1 MGRFDERV
9 ALVTGTGSRDGIGFA
24 TARLLGSRGARL
36 AVTSTTE
43 RVFDRADRLKDE
55 GAEAAGFV
63 ADLTDEMQARELVD
77 AVHARFGRIDVLVN
91 NAGMAQTGLEHVW
104 TWLVDLAPSAFQ
116 QELALNLWTA
126 FHVSRAV
133 LPSMIERSYGRIVM
147 VSSVTGPIVT
157 NPQGA
162 GYSAGKAA
170 MDGLMRS
177 IAIETARSGVTC
189 NSVQP
194 GWIQTGPQSPEEDVA
209 GRNTPVGR
217 SGRPDEVA
225 EAIAFLASE
234 GASYVTGQTMIVDG
248 GNVIQE
254 YKGPPEAWY

>member
-126 FHVSRAV
+126 FHVSQAV

-170 MDGLMRS
+170 M
-177 IAIETARSGVTC
+177 AAPVSG
-189 NSVQP
+189 
-194 GWIQTGPQSPEEDVA
+194 
-209 GRNTPVGR
+209 
-217 SGRPDEVA
+217 
-225 EAIAFLASE
+225 FF
-234 GASYVTGQTMIVDG
+234 
-248 GNVIQE
+248 
-254 YKGPPEAWY
+254 